1 MARPDKPLRIL
12 HVFRSPVGGLFR
24 HVLDLARGQ
33 MARGHE
39 VGLFCDLNTGGQR
52 ASDVLAGLAPH
63 LALGLTRLPMTR
75 NPGPG
80 DVSAVLAFRRTLSEH
95 APDIVHAHGS
105 KGGLYG
111 RLPARLS
118 PGRRYT
124 TLYTPHGGSFHFTSG
139 RLGHRAFMAVERLL
153 EPATDMFTFESRFIL
168 DRFVEQMGRM
178 PRSDHRIV
186 LNGLTEAE
194 FEPID
199 SRGATFDLLF
209 LGEILA
215 AKGIDTLID
224 ALALLRSRD
233 GLMPTLLLV
242 GAGPHEAMLKD
253 MARERG
259 VAEQLTWALP
269 GPIRAALP
277 RARVMVMPS
286 RAESLPYVVLETTA
300 AAQPLIATRV
310 GGIPE
315 IYGPDHAASL
325 IPPQD
330 AAALA
335 DAIKV
340 TLALPPA
347 ELAARAAD
355 LARHV
360 RAHFSV
366 DTMVDGVLAAC
377 HEALAKRRE
386 TA

>member
-1 MARPDKPLRIL
+1 
-12 HVFRSPVGGLFR
+12 
-24 HVLDLARGQ
+24 
-33 MARGHE
+33 
-39 VGLFCDLNTGGQR
+39 
-52 ASDVLAGLAPH
+52 
-63 LALGLTRLPMTR
+63 
-75 NPGPG
+75 
-80 DVSAVLAFRRTLSEH
+80 
-95 APDIVHAHGS
+95 
-105 KGGLYG
+105 
-111 RLPARLS
+111 
-118 PGRRYT
+118 
-124 TLYTPHGGSFHFTSG
+124 
-139 RLGHRAFMAVERLL
+139 
-153 EPATDMFTFESRFIL
+153 MFTFESRFIL

-186 LNGLTEAE
+186 LNGLAE
-194 FEPID
+194 VEFDPVD
-199 SRGATFDLLF
+199 NRGATFDLLF
-209 LGEILA
+209 IGEILT
-215 AKGIDTLID
+215 AKGIDTLIE

-233 GLMPTLLLV
+233 GLTPTLLLV
-242 GAGPHEAMLKD
+242 GAGPNEAMLKD

-259 VAEQLTWALP
+259 VADQLTWAPP

-315 IYGPDHAASL
+315 IYGPDHSTRL

-347 ELAARAAD
+347 ELASRAAD

-377 HEALAKRRE
+377 HDALAKRRD
-386 TA
+386 AA

>member
-1 MARPDKPLRIL
+1 MTRPDKPLRIL

-52 ASDVLAGLAPH
+52 ATDVLAGLAPH

-80 DVSAVLAFRRTLSEH
+80 DISAVLAFRRALAAH

-118 PGRRYT
+118 PGRHYA

-178 PRSDHRIV
+178 PRSSHRIV

-194 FEPID
+194 FDPVD
-199 SRGATFDLLF
+199 NRGATFDLLF
-209 LGEILA
+209 IGEILA
-215 AKGIDTLID
+215 AKGIDTLIE

-233 GLMPTLLLV
+233 GLTPTLLLV
-242 GAGPHEAMLKD
+242 GAGPNEAMLKD

-259 VAEQLTWALP
+259 VADQLTWAPP

-300 AAQPLIATRV
+300 AAHPLIATRV

-315 IYGPDHAASL
+315 IYGPDHSARL

-366 DTMVDGVLAAC
+366 DKMVDGVLAAC
-377 HEALAKRRE
+377 HDALAKRRY

>member
-1 MARPDKPLRIL
+1 MARQETPLRIL

-33 MARGHE
+33 IARGHA
-39 VGLFCDLNTGGQR
+39 VGLLCDSSTGGQR
-52 ASDVLAGLAPH
+52 ASDALAGLSPQ
-63 LALGLTRLPMTR
+63 LALGLTRLPMAR

-80 DVSAVLAFRRTLSEH
+80 DIGAVLAFRRTLKAER
-95 APDIVHAHGS
+95 PDIVHAHGS

-111 RLPARLS
+111 RLPALLS
-118 PGRRYT
+118 PKRHYA

-194 FEPID
+194 FEPVD
-199 SRGATFDLLF
+199 SGGASFDLLF

-233 GLMPTLLLV
+233 GLTPSLLLV
-242 GAGPHEAMLKD
+242 GAGPHEAMLKA
-253 MARERG
+253 MAGERG
-259 VAEQLTWALP
+259 IADQLTWSPP

-315 IYGPDHAASL
+315 IYGPEHAASL
-325 IPPQD
+325 IPPGD
-330 AAALA
+330 ATALA
-335 DAIKV
+335 DAIKA

-347 ELAARAAD
+347 TLSARAAD

-360 RAHFSV
+360 RGQFSV
-366 DTMVDGVLAAC
+366 DMMVDGILDAC
-377 HEALAKRRE
+377 HAALAQRRMS
-386 TA
+386 A